1 MLPSDTSCCMLLH
14 CLSSLASS
22 PCRAFV
28 CRVLALFLALHK
40 SLDIDNECAALALM
54 YGYAATYAPTKAI
67 EARIEI
73 LVVSRILSSR

>member
-1 MLPSDTSCCMLLH
+1 MLLH
-14 CLSSLASS
+14 SSSSLASS

-40 SLDIDNECAALALM
+40 SSDIDNECAALALM

>member
-1 MLPSDTSCCMLLH
+1 
-14 CLSSLASS
+14 
-22 PCRAFV
+22 
-28 CRVLALFLALHK
+28 VLVLFLALHK